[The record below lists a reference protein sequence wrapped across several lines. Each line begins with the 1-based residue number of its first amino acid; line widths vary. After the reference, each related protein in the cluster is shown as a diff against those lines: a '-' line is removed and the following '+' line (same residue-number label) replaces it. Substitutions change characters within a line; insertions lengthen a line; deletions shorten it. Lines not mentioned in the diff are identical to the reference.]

1 MPVEISILLLTS
13 ESKYRSKSLFMN
25 TASLVIKELKSLASA
40 KQAANLQRFFKT
52 GAGDY
57 AEGDIFLG
65 VMVPQ
70 NRKIAKKYAD
80 LPISEIKKLT
90 DSDYHEVRFCGLLIL
105 VSQFERA
112 KTRPLQ
118 KRYFDLYMRQLKAG
132 FINNWDLIDVTGVR
146 MGRYLLDE
154 KSALTTLKKLARSKN
169 LWERRMAV
177 IFTFAFQKV
186 GDPYPTLEMADLLLN
201 DEHDLI
207 HKAVGWALREVG
219 KKDGPLLR
227 NYLSQ
232 NIEIMP
238 RTTLRYAIE
247 KFSPAER
254 KRWLSK

>member
-1 MPVEISILLLTS
+1 
-13 ESKYRSKSLFMN
+13 MN

-105 VSQFERA
+105 VSQFERT

-154 KSALTTLKKLARSKN
+154 KSALTTLKKLARSQN

-186 GDPYPTLEMADLLLN
+186 GDPYPTLTMADLLLK
-201 DEHDLI
+201 DKHDLI
-207 HKAVGWALREVG
+207 HKAVGWALREMG
-219 KKDGPLLR
+219 KQDGPLLR
-227 NYLSQ
+227 NYLKV
-232 NIEIMP
+232 NAHKMP
-238 RTTLRYAIE
+238 RIMLRYSIE
-247 KFSPAER
+247 KFSPSER
-254 KRWLSK
+254 KRWLNYQPS